1 MSSLGMAVPPGM
13 VGAEAPGSRSGTIA
27 SIGQDGRRVS
37 RRESVVMAPT
47 AATLRPTLPA
57 VKISLRFAAV
67 APYRRAEVSLLGGIS
82 MKRTVLAATAAAALV
97 AGSAPASAATTF
109 TYASWVPLTHPINV
123 FLYLPWIKKVEAA
136 SKGAIKFRI
145 LPKNVVHPRAYLDA
159 VRTGQ
164 IDSGFGVFG
173 YSPKR
178 FASYHFADLPG
189 GGDRAIA
196 GSVALQMTQDKF
208 FAHKNFFAGTHLI
221 GLNTHGPGLIFTRN
235 KFIKKP
241 SDMKGLKIRTGG
253 PIPRRI
259 VEAWGGV
266 SIRAPAPKSYEI
278 LSTGIADGI
287 TFPWES
293 LVSFKITN
301 LVTYATYIPGGLYSS
316 GFFFVI
322 SKKKYDGLS
331 PAGKKAIDK
340 YSDLAYARMAGK
352 AWDKDNDIG
361 KAAAIKNHNHIMTAP
376 KAVIDAVN
384 KMNKKFEAE
393 YIAAA
398 KKQGVDGAAV
408 LKYFR
413 AEVAKLQ
420 GK

>member
-1 MSSLGMAVPPGM
+1 VLSA
-13 VGAEAPGSRSGTIA
+13 GAMP
-27 SIGQDGRRVS
+27 
-37 RRESVVMAPT
+37 
-47 AATLRPTLPA
+47 AT
-57 VKISLRFAAV
+57 
-67 APYRRAEVSLLGGIS
+67 
-82 MKRTVLAATAAAALV
+82 
-97 AGSAPASAATTF
+97 AATTF
-109 TYASWVPLTHPINV
+109 TYASWVPLTHPINIY
-123 FLYLPWIKKVEAA
+123 LYKPWMKAVEKA

-145 LPKNVVHPRAYLDA
+145 LPKGIGHPRAYLDA

-164 IDSGFGVFG
+164 IDAGFGVFG

-189 GGDRAIA
+189 AGDNAVA
-196 GSVALQMTQDKF
+196 GSVAFQRTQDKF
-208 FAHKNFFAGTHLI
+208 LAKKNFFAGTKLV
-221 GLNTHGPGLIFTRN
+221 GVNTHGPGLIFTRN

-259 VEAWGGV
+259 VQAWGGV
-266 SIRAPAPKSYEI
+266 SIQAPAPKSYEI

-287 TFPWES
+287 TCPWES
-293 LVSFKITN
+293 LVS
-301 LVTYATYIPGGLYSS
+301 
-316 GFFFVI
+316 

-331 PAGKKAIDK
+331 PAAKKAVDK
-340 YSDLAYARMAGK
+340 YSDITYARMAGK
-352 AWDKDNDIG
+352 AWDYDNNLG
-361 KAAAIKNHNHIMTAP
+361 LTAAKKNHNHIMTAP
-376 KAVIDAVN
+376 KAVIDAVA
-384 KMNKKFEAE
+384 KINKKFEAE